1 MTTLIPRP
9 GVLDIAPYVGGRSN
23 ADDGTT
29 VIKLS
34 SNETPLGP
42 SPRAVA
48 ALEQI
53 ANQVHRYPDGGS
65 EDLRA
70 ALGAHYGLDPARIVC
85 ANGSDEI
92 FQLVCRGYVG
102 EGDEVLYSEHGFL
115 MYPIV
120 AKAAGATPVT
130 APETALTANVDAFL
144 ARVTSR
150 TKVVFLANPNN
161 PTGTYLPAGEVTRLH
176 AGLSESVLLVLDAAY
191 AEYVM
196 QNDYEP
202 GIRLVDAAS
211 NVIMTRTF
219 SKIYGLAGLRLG
231 WAYCPGP
238 VADVLNRVRGP
249 FNVALP
255 AQKAGVEALK
265 DVAFMDR
272 TRNHNEEWREWLKNE
287 LIAIGLDVTPSVANF
302 LLVRFPGGD
311 GRAAKDADA
320 CLSSQGILVR
330 GMDGYGLPD
339 CLRITVGLQQDNMAV
354 VRVLTA
360 FMAG

>member
-1 MTTLIPRP
+1 M
-9 GVLDIAPYVGGRSN
+9 DIAPYVGGRSGDVGGN
-23 ADDGTT
+23 P

-34 SNETPLGP
+34 SNESPLGP

-48 ALEQI
+48 AVETI
-53 ANQVHRYPDGGS
+53 ASQVHRYPDGGS
-65 EDLRA
+65 TDLRA
-70 ALGAHYGLDPARIVC
+70 ALGAHYGLDPSLLVC

-120 AKAAGATPVT
+120 ARAAGATPVA
-130 APETALTANVDAFL
+130 APETKLTANVDALL
-144 ARVTSR
+144 AQVSAR

-161 PTGTYLPAGEVTRLH
+161 PTGTYLPEAEIVRLR
-176 AGLSESVLLVLDAAY
+176 AGLPEGVLLVIDAAY

-202 GIRLVDAAS
+202 GIRLVNDAG
-211 NVIMTRTF
+211 NVMMTRTF

-231 WAYCPGP
+231 WAYCSAP

-249 FNVALP
+249 FNVTLA
-255 AQKAGVEALK
+255 AQTAGIEALH

-272 TRNHNEEWREWLKNE
+272 ARSHNEHWRDWLKDQQV
-287 LIAIGLDVTPSVANF
+287 AIGLEIVPSVANF
-302 LLVRFPGGD
+302 LLVRFSGD
-311 GRAAKDADA
+311 RGKDAKSADA
-320 CLSSQGILVR
+320 HLSSQGILVR
-330 GMDGYGLPD
+330 AMDAYGLPD
-339 CLRITVGLQQDNMAV
+339 CLRITIGLEDDNLAV
-354 VRVLTA
+354 VRALTP
-360 FMAG
+360 FMAN